1 MILDKAKE
9 LLLVQADFGGFYNG
23 NSAKLVLSEVS
34 RVDGQQDVDFLI
46 RETRLDQVFDF
57 VMGTRFDRELADS
70 DNNNPD
76 GKQ

>member
-9 LLLVQADFGGFYNG
+9 RLLALTDFGGFYNG

-76 GKQ
+76 SKQ

>member
-9 LLLVQADFGGFYNG
+9 LLLVQADFGGLYNG
-23 NSAKLVLSEVS
+23 NSAKLVLSEVG

-70 DNNNPD
+70 DKNNPD